1 MALVN
6 FPNQR
11 LASADFGCPKTF
23 MTEPTLARPPA
34 HPKRLAY
41 LGTPDVAVEP
51 LKALVFAG
59 FEIPIVISGSDKR
72 RGRGGELSPSPVKA
86 AALELGLSVSDQL
99 EDVLT
104 AGVDLAVVVAYGRII
119 PASIL
124 EVVPMINIHFSLL
137 PKWRGAAPVERALLA
152 GDAETGVCLMD
163 IGMELD
169 TGDVYTRTVTS
180 ISADDTLV
188 TLRARLQSLGSELL
202 VQTLNDGL
210 PTPVPQNGDVTY
222 AKKITVAELEIDW
235 TLPASTIE
243 RLVRLGGA
251 WTTFR
256 GSRLKIHEVSF
267 GGAAGAPG
275 TIDGLVVGC
284 GEGAL
289 ELVVVQPEGRGRQ
302 DATAWRNGARPSS
315 DDRLGQ

>member
-1 MALVN
+1 
-6 FPNQR
+6 
-11 LASADFGCPKTF
+11 

-34 HPKRLAY
+34 RPKRLAY
-41 LGTPDVAVEP
+41 LGTPEVAVEP
-51 LKALVFAG
+51 LKALVRAG

-99 EDVLT
+99 EDVLN

-119 PASIL
+119 PAAIL

-163 IGMELD
+163 IGIELD

-180 ISADDTLV
+180 IAADDTLA
-188 TLRARLQSLGSELL
+188 TLRARLISLGSELL
-202 VQTLNDGL
+202 VETLSTDL
-210 PTPVPQNGDVTY
+210 PVPVPQSGEISY
-222 AKKITVAELEIDW
+222 AKKISVAELEIDW
-235 TLPASTIE
+235 TMPASTIE
-243 RLVRLGGA
+243 RFVRLGGA

-256 GSRLKIHEVSF
+256 GTRLKVHEVALR
-267 GGAAGAPG
+267 AAVGAPG

-289 ELVVVQPEGRGRQ
+289 ELVVVQPEGKARQ
-302 DATAWRNGARPSS
+302 DAAAWRNGARPSS

>member
-1 MALVN
+1 
-6 FPNQR
+6 
-11 LASADFGCPKTF
+11 

-34 HPKRLAY
+34 RPKRLAY
-41 LGTPDVAVEP
+41 LGTPEVAVEP
-51 LKALVFAG
+51 LKALVRAG

-99 EDVLT
+99 EDVLN

-119 PASIL
+119 PAAIL

-163 IGMELD
+163 IGIELD

-180 ISADDTLV
+180 IAADHTLA
-188 TLRARLQSLGSELL
+188 TLRARLISLGSELL
-202 VQTLNDGL
+202 VETLSTDL
-210 PTPVPQNGDVTY
+210 PVPVPQSGEISY
-222 AKKITVAELEIDW
+222 AKKISVAELEIDW
-235 TLPASTIE
+235 TMPASTIE
-243 RLVRLGGA
+243 RFVRLGGA

-256 GSRLKIHEVSF
+256 GTRLKVHEVALR
-267 GGAAGAPG
+267 AAVGAPG

-289 ELVVVQPEGRGRQ
+289 ELVVVQPEGKARQ
-302 DATAWRNGARPSS
+302 DAAAWRNGARPSS

>member
-1 MALVN
+1 
-6 FPNQR
+6 
-11 LASADFGCPKTF
+11 

-34 HPKRLAY
+34 RPKRLAY

-188 TLRARLQSLGSELL
+188 TLRARLNSLGSELL

-267 GGAAGAPG
+267 GGAVGAPG

>member
-1 MALVN
+1 
-6 FPNQR
+6 
-11 LASADFGCPKTF
+11 

-34 HPKRLAY
+34 RPKRLAY
-41 LGTPDVAVEP
+41 LGTPEVAVEP
-51 LKALVFAG
+51 LKALVRAG
-59 FEIPIVISGSDKR
+59 FEVPIVISGSDKR

-119 PASIL
+119 PAAIL

-163 IGMELD
+163 IGIELD
-169 TGDVYTRTVTS
+169 TGDVYARTVTS
-180 ISADDTLV
+180 IAADDTLA
-188 TLRARLQSLGSELL
+188 TLRARLISLGSELL
-202 VQTLNDGL
+202 VETLSTDL
-210 PTPVPQNGDVTY
+210 PIPVPQSGEISY
-222 AKKITVAELEIDW
+222 AKKISVAELEIDW
-235 TLPASTIE
+235 TMPASTIE
-243 RLVRLGGA
+243 RFVRLGGA

-256 GSRLKIHEVSF
+256 GTRLKVHEVALR
-267 GGAAGAPG
+267 AAVGAPG

-289 ELVVVQPEGRGRQ
+289 ELVVVQSEGKARQ
-302 DATAWRNGARPSS
+302 DAAAWRNGARPSS

>member
-1 MALVN
+1 MSGN
-6 FPNQR
+6 SPNLK
-11 LASADFGCPKTF
+11 LASADFGCRKSL

-34 HPKRLAY
+34 RPKRLAY

-51 LKALVFAG
+51 LRALVRSG
-59 FEIPIVISGSDKR
+59 FEIPIVISGPDKR

-86 AALELGLSVSDQL
+86 AALELGLRVSDQL
-99 EDVLT
+99 EDVVSFD
-104 AGVDLAVVVAYGRII
+104 VDLAVVVAYGRII

-163 IGMELD
+163 IGIELD
-169 TGDVYTRTVTS
+169 TGDVYTSAVTP
-180 ISADDTLV
+180 IATYDTLA
-188 TLRARLQSLGSELL
+188 TLRARLIEIGSDLL
-202 VQTLNDGL
+202 VETLSNGL
-210 PTPVPQNGDVTY
+210 PLPVAQTGEISY
-222 AKKITVAELEIDW
+222 AKKISVAELEIDW
-235 TLPASTIE
+235 SQSASTIE

-256 GSRLKIHEVSF
+256 GTRLKIHHVAF
-267 GGAAGAPG
+267 GESAGAPG
-275 TIDGLVVGC
+275 TIDGLIVGC
-284 GEGAL
+284 GQGAL
-289 ELVVVQPEGRGRQ
+289 ELVVVQPEGKARQ
-302 DATAWRNGARPSS
+302 DAAAWRNGARPTS

>member
-1 MALVN
+1 
-6 FPNQR
+6 
-11 LASADFGCPKTF
+11 

-34 HPKRLAY
+34 RPKRLAY

-51 LKALVFAG
+51 LKALVRAG
-59 FEIPIVISGSDKR
+59 FEVPIVISGSDKR

-119 PASIL
+119 PAAIL

-163 IGMELD
+163 IGIELD
-169 TGDVYTRTVTS
+169 TGDVYARTVTS
-180 ISADDTLV
+180 ITADDTLA
-188 TLRARLQSLGSELL
+188 TLRERLISLGSELL
-202 VQTLNDGL
+202 VETLSTDL
-210 PTPVPQNGDVTY
+210 PIPVPQSGEISY
-222 AKKITVAELEIDW
+222 AKKISVAELEIDW
-235 TLPASTIE
+235 TMPASTIE
-243 RLVRLGGA
+243 RFVRLGGA

-256 GSRLKIHEVSF
+256 GTRLKVHEVALC
-267 GGAAGAPG
+267 AAVGAPG

-289 ELVVVQPEGRGRQ
+289 ELVVVQPEGKARQ
-302 DATAWRNGARPSS
+302 DAAAWRNGARPSS

>member
-1 MALVN
+1 
-6 FPNQR
+6 
-11 LASADFGCPKTF
+11 

-34 HPKRLAY
+34 RPKRLAY
-41 LGTPDVAVEP
+41 LGTPEVAVEP
-51 LKALVFAG
+51 LKALVRAG

-99 EDVLT
+99 EDVLN

-119 PASIL
+119 PAAIL

-163 IGMELD
+163 IGIELD

-180 ISADDTLV
+180 IAADDTLA
-188 TLRARLQSLGSELL
+188 TLRARLISLGSELL
-202 VQTLNDGL
+202 VETLSTDL
-210 PTPVPQNGDVTY
+210 PVPVPQSGEISY
-222 AKKITVAELEIDW
+222 AKKISVAELEIDW
-235 TLPASTIE
+235 TMPASTIE
-243 RLVRLGGA
+243 RFVRLGGA

-256 GSRLKIHEVSF
+256 RTRLKVHEVALR
-267 GGAAGAPG
+267 AAVGAPG

-289 ELVVVQPEGRGRQ
+289 ELVVVQPEGKARQ
-302 DATAWRNGARPSS
+302 DAAAWRNGARPSS

>member
-1 MALVN
+1 
-6 FPNQR
+6 
-11 LASADFGCPKTF
+11 

-34 HPKRLAY
+34 RPKRLAY

-51 LKALVFAG
+51 LKALVRAG
-59 FEIPIVISGSDKR
+59 FEIPLVISGSDKR

-104 AGVDLAVVVAYGRII
+104 AAVDLAVVVAYGRII
-119 PASIL
+119 PAAIL

-163 IGMELD
+163 IGIELD
-169 TGDVYTRTVTS
+169 TGDVYARTVTT
-180 ISADDTLV
+180 IADDDTLA
-188 TLRARLQSLGSELL
+188 TLRARLISLGSELL
-202 VQTLNDGL
+202 VETLSADL
-210 PTPVPQNGDVTY
+210 PTPVPQLGEISY
-222 AKKITVAELEIDW
+222 AKKIAVAELEIDW
-235 TLPASTIE
+235 TMPASTIE
-243 RLVRLGGA
+243 RFVRLGGA

-256 GSRLKIHEVSF
+256 GTRLKVHEVAVR
-267 GGAAGAPG
+267 AAVGAPG
-275 TIDGLVVGC
+275 TIESLVVGC
-284 GEGAL
+284 GQGAL
-289 ELVVVQPEGRGRQ
+289 ELVVVQPEGKARQ
-302 DATAWRNGARPSS
+302 DAAAWRNGARPSS

>member
-1 MALVN
+1 
-6 FPNQR
+6 
-11 LASADFGCPKTF
+11 

-34 HPKRLAY
+34 RPKRLAY
-41 LGTPDVAVEP
+41 LGTPEVAVEP
-51 LKALVFAG
+51 LKALVRAG

-119 PASIL
+119 PAAIL

-163 IGMELD
+163 IGIELD
-169 TGDVYTRTVTS
+169 AGDVYARTVTS
-180 ISADDTLV
+180 IAADDTLA
-188 TLRARLQSLGSELL
+188 TLRARLISLGSELL
-202 VQTLNDGL
+202 VETLSTDL
-210 PTPVPQNGDVTY
+210 PVPVPQSGEISY
-222 AKKITVAELEIDW
+222 AKKISVAELEIDW
-235 TLPASTIE
+235 TMPASTIE
-243 RLVRLGGA
+243 RFVRLGGA

-256 GSRLKIHEVSF
+256 GTRLKVHEVALR
-267 GGAAGAPG
+267 AAVGAPG

-289 ELVVVQPEGRGRQ
+289 ELVVVQPEGKARQ
-302 DATAWRNGARPSS
+302 DSAAWRNGARPSS

>member
-1 MALVN
+1 
-6 FPNQR
+6 
-11 LASADFGCPKTF
+11 

-34 HPKRLAY
+34 RPKRLAY
-41 LGTPDVAVEP
+41 LGTPEVAVEP
-51 LKALVFAG
+51 LKALVRAG

-119 PASIL
+119 PAAIL

-163 IGMELD
+163 IGIELD

-180 ISADDTLV
+180 IAADDTLA
-188 TLRARLQSLGSELL
+188 TLRARLISLGSELL
-202 VQTLNDGL
+202 VETLSTDL
-210 PTPVPQNGDVTY
+210 PVPVPQSGEISY
-222 AKKITVAELEIDW
+222 AKKISVAELEIDW
-235 TLPASTIE
+235 TMPASTIE
-243 RLVRLGGA
+243 RFVRLGGA

-256 GSRLKIHEVSF
+256 GTRLKVHEVALR
-267 GGAAGAPG
+267 AAVGAPG

-289 ELVVVQPEGRGRQ
+289 ELVVVQPEGKARQ
-302 DATAWRNGARPSS
+302 DAAAWRNGARPSS

>member
-1 MALVN
+1 
-6 FPNQR
+6 
-11 LASADFGCPKTF
+11 

-34 HPKRLAY
+34 RPKRLAY
-41 LGTPDVAVEP
+41 LGTPEVAVEP
-51 LKALVFAG
+51 LKALVRAG

-99 EDVLT
+99 EDVLN

-119 PASIL
+119 PAAIL

-163 IGMELD
+163 IGIELD

-180 ISADDTLV
+180 IAADDTLA
-188 TLRARLQSLGSELL
+188 TLRARLISLGSELL
-202 VQTLNDGL
+202 VETLSTDL
-210 PTPVPQNGDVTY
+210 PIPVPQSGEISY
-222 AKKITVAELEIDW
+222 AKKISVAELEIDW
-235 TLPASTIE
+235 TMPASTIE
-243 RLVRLGGA
+243 RFVRLGGA

-256 GSRLKIHEVSF
+256 GTRLKVHEVALR
-267 GGAAGAPG
+267 AAVGAPG

-289 ELVVVQPEGRGRQ
+289 ELVVVQPEGKARQ
-302 DATAWRNGARPSS
+302 DAAAWRNGARPSS

>member
-1 MALVN
+1 
-6 FPNQR
+6 
-11 LASADFGCPKTF
+11 

-34 HPKRLAY
+34 RPKRLAY

-51 LKALVFAG
+51 LKALVRAG

-99 EDVLT
+99 EDVLA

-163 IGMELD
+163 IGIELD
-169 TGDVYTRTVTS
+169 TGDVYARTVTP
-180 ISADDTLV
+180 IADDDTLA
-188 TLRARLQSLGSELL
+188 TLRARLIALGSELL
-202 VQTLNDGL
+202 VETLSADLPIPAPQTGEAS
-210 PTPVPQNGDVTY
+210 Y
-222 AKKITVAELEIDW
+222 AKKISAAELEIDW

-243 RLVRLGGA
+243 RFVRLGGA

-256 GSRLKIHEVSF
+256 GTRLKVHEVSF

-275 TIDGLVVGC
+275 TMDGLVVGC

-289 ELVVVQPEGRGRQ
+289 ELVVIQPEGKARQ
-302 DATAWRNGARPSS
+302 DAAAWRNGAHPSS

>member
-1 MALVN
+1 
-6 FPNQR
+6 
-11 LASADFGCPKTF
+11 
-23 MTEPTLARPPA
+23 MTELIVARPPA

-51 LKALVFAG
+51 LKALVRAG

-99 EDVLT
+99 EDVLA

-124 EVVPMINIHFSLL
+124 ELVPMINIHFSLL

-152 GDAETGVCLMD
+152 GDVETGVCLMD
-163 IGMELD
+163 IGIELD
-169 TGDVYTRTVTS
+169 AGDVYARTTTL
-180 ISADDTLV
+180 ITADDTLA
-188 TLRARLQSLGSELL
+188 TLRARLNSLGSELL

-210 PTPVPQNGDVTY
+210 PTPVPQDGDITY

-267 GGAAGAPG
+267 GVPAGAPG

-289 ELVVVQPEGRGRQ
+289 DLVVVQPEGKARQ

>member
-1 MALVN
+1 
-6 FPNQR
+6 
-11 LASADFGCPKTF
+11 
-23 MTEPTLARPPA
+23 
-34 HPKRLAY
+34 
-41 LGTPDVAVEP
+41 
-51 LKALVFAG
+51 LKALVRAG
-59 FEIPIVISGSDKR
+59 FEVPIVISGSDKR

-119 PASIL
+119 PAAIL

-163 IGMELD
+163 IGIELD
-169 TGDVYTRTVTS
+169 TGDVYARTVTS
-180 ISADDTLV
+180 IAADDTLA
-188 TLRARLQSLGSELL
+188 TLRARLISLGSELL
-202 VQTLNDGL
+202 VETLSTDL
-210 PTPVPQNGDVTY
+210 PIPVPQSGEISY
-222 AKKITVAELEIDW
+222 AKKISVAELEIDW
-235 TLPASTIE
+235 TMPASTIE
-243 RLVRLGGA
+243 RFVRLGGA

-256 GSRLKIHEVSF
+256 GTRLKVHEV
-267 GGAAGAPG
+267 ALRAPVGAPG

-289 ELVVVQPEGRGRQ
+289 ELVVVQPEGKARQ
-302 DATAWRNGARPSS
+302 DAGAWRNGARPSS

>member
-1 MALVN
+1 
-6 FPNQR
+6 
-11 LASADFGCPKTF
+11 

-34 HPKRLAY
+34 RPKRLAY

-51 LKALVFAG
+51 LKALVRAG
-59 FEIPIVISGSDKR
+59 FEIPLVISGSDKR

-104 AGVDLAVVVAYGRII
+104 AAVDLAVVVAYGRII
-119 PASIL
+119 PAAIL

-163 IGMELD
+163 IGIELD
-169 TGDVYTRTVTS
+169 TGDVYARTVTT
-180 ISADDTLV
+180 IADDDTLA
-188 TLRARLQSLGSELL
+188 TLRARLITLGSELL
-202 VQTLNDGL
+202 VETLSADL
-210 PTPVPQNGDVTY
+210 PTPVPQLGEISY
-222 AKKITVAELEIDW
+222 AKKIAVAELEIDW
-235 TLPASTIE
+235 TMPASTIE
-243 RLVRLGGA
+243 RFVRLGGA

-256 GSRLKIHEVSF
+256 GTRLKVHEVAVR
-267 GGAAGAPG
+267 AAVGAPG
-275 TIDGLVVGC
+275 TIDGLIVGC
-284 GEGAL
+284 GESAL
-289 ELVVVQPEGRGRQ
+289 ELVVVQPEGKARQ
-302 DATAWRNGARPSS
+302 DAAAWRNGARPSS